1 VSDPA
6 LDRQQA
12 KVENL
17 PADDGRAIDTLAGG
31 MLRVF
36 ARLNTIESAYRD
48 LRARV
53 ATLEE
58 RPRAPATTADLRR
71 TTADGRPDT
80 RGSNAASRF
89 AHRRARSAADTA
101 TDVLGNGS

>member
-1 VSDPA
+1 MAPVSGDPA
-6 LDRQQA
+6 INRAQA

-17 PADDGRAIDTLAGG
+17 PADEGRAIDTLAGG

-36 ARLNTIESAYRD
+36 ARLNRIEAAYGD

-53 ATLEE
+53 GALEE
-58 RPRAPATTADLRR
+58 RPAPRPAPNADLRR

-80 RGSNAASRF
+80 RGSTAASRF
-89 AHRRARSAADTA
+89 AHRQARSAA
-101 TDVLGNGS
+101 G